1 MHRRHFH
8 RLALGT
14 LWSAGAATRAAAHV
28 RWLVGAPAGSLPDV
42 MNRELA
48 RHMSEVLGQTIVVD
62 NRPGGAGVVVMRE
75 LLRSAPD
82 GLTVAGTFSSQLC
95 VTPSIVA
102 PPPYEPVGDFTH
114 LGLWS
119 HSYTVLAATP
129 ESGLRSVADVLA
141 AGRREAGRVQI
152 GTPGAGTPPH
162 LALALLSMQAS
173 VEFGHVHFRAPD
185 LMSAALRNDV
195 PLIADGVQLMRP
207 YLAAG
212 KLRPLAVLA
221 PRRLSALPD
230 VPTMTESGVPGVE
243 PSTWHGVVG
252 PRGMPL
258 AWVARFNEALRNV
271 GDMHAFQAWNEEA
284 GRQVDVSTPQQMR
297 DTVQQDYRLWKTVVQ
312 RANITL
318 S

>member
-1 MHRRHFH
+1 M
-8 RLALGT
+8 
-14 LWSAGAATRAAAHV
+14 WSAGAAALAAAPM
-28 RWLVGAPAGSLPDV
+28 RWLVGAPAGSVPDV

-48 RHMSEVLGQTIVVD
+48 RRMAQVLGQTIVVE

-75 LLRSAPD
+75 LMRSAPD
-82 GLTVAGTFSSQLC
+82 GLTVAATFSSQLC
-95 VTPSIVA
+95 VTPSIITPA
-102 PPPYEPVGDFTH
+102 PYEPVADFTH

-119 HSYTVLAATP
+119 HGYTVLAATT

-141 AGRREAGRVQI
+141 AGRREPGRMQI

-162 LALALLSMQAS
+162 LALALLSVQAS

-207 YLAAG
+207 HIAAG

-221 PRRLSALPD
+221 PKRLAALPE

-243 PSTWHGVVG
+243 ASTWHGVVG
-252 PRGMPL
+252 PRGMPH
-258 AWVARFNEALRNV
+258 AWVARFNEALRDV
-271 GDMHAFQAWNEEA
+271 GGMQSFQAWNEEA
-284 GRQVDVSTPQQMR
+284 GRQVDVSTPQQMH
-297 DTVQQDYRLWKTVVQ
+297 DAVQEDYRLWKTVVQ
-312 RANITL
+312 RAKITL